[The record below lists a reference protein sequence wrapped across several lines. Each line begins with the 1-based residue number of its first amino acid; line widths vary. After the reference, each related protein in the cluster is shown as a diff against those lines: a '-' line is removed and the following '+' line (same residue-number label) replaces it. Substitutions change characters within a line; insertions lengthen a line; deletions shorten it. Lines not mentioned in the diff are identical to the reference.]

1 MFRRAKKVD
10 ETIETDMGDALIVA
24 SFEISPNPILIA
36 DDAGIVIRANAAARG
51 LLGSRANEGVSVD
64 GIAKGLKIPAGEG
77 TLSAAGEDYTARAN
91 PIGAEGSLIV
101 LAKQSKD
108 RSQREVMERFQ
119 SAARNVHDKL
129 EHLGSAMQSVMHASS
144 EQLQSAKTVGGGIEE
159 VSNTFE
165 VVAAAAQELDAS
177 ISEITRQANQSSIE
191 AEAAVERTE
200 AANVTVRQL
209 AESSERIGEVVGLI
223 EEIAAQTNLLAL
235 NATIEAA
242 RAGEAGR
249 GFAVVAAEV
258 KNLAQQTT
266 KATGD
271 ITQQI
276 STIQSTMRD
285 AVGAID
291 GINSTIKQISNVST
305 SIAGAVGQQS
315 SATADISRN
324 VLLAAENMRQLG
336 DNVGMIA
343 KTTEGTPGQMNA
355 ALTTAREVAD
365 LNGQILS
372 QVEAIVRSMTKAA

>member
-1 MFRRAKKVD
+1 MFRRAKK
-10 ETIETDMGDALIVA
+10 IEEAVEADTGDALIVA
-24 SFEISPNPILIA
+24 SFEISPNPILII
-36 DDAGIVIRANAAARG
+36 DGVGIVVRANAAARG
-51 LLGSRANEGVSVD
+51 LLGTRANVGLSVD
-64 GIAKGLKIPAGEG
+64 GIAKGIDVPGGHAD
-77 TLSAAGEDYTARAN
+77 LSVGGNDYTARAN
-91 PIGAEGSLIV
+91 PIGEEGCLVV
-101 LAKQSKD
+101 LAKRTKD
-108 RSQREVMERFQ
+108 RSQKEVMERFQ
-119 SAARNVHDKL
+119 DAARNVHDKL

-144 EQLQSAKTVGGGIEE
+144 EQLQSAKTVGGGIDE

-177 ISEITRQANQSSIE
+177 ISEITRQANQSSVE

-324 VLLAAENMRQLG
+324 VLLAAENMRTLG
-336 DNVGMIA
+336 DNVGAIA
-343 KTTEGTPGQMNA
+343 KTTEGTPAQMDA
-355 ALTTAREVAD
+355 ALTTTREVAD

-372 QVEAIVRSMTKAA
+372 QVEAIVKSLTKAA